1 MAPRSEA
8 ALAAVQEALAGALGQ
23 ADVVV
28 ASTHAVGGGC
38 IHHALRLETSAGRFF
53 AKWSADA
60 PPDIFLREADGLRAL
75 ADAGSSIVIPRVLA
89 ATEVSPAKPG
99 VILMEYLETRRAEAG
114 DDAALGRGLAAIHR
128 RRADAFGFPVPT
140 YCGTTRQDN
149 AWSASWA
156 GFYAERRL
164 RPLLDAID
172 AERGWPAGGRGV
184 FDRLLERLPQL
195 VPDASPPALVHGDLW
210 SGNVAASVGGPAL
223 FDPASAYAD
232 REMEF
237 GITTLFGG
245 FGARFW
251 AAYEEAW
258 PLEPGWRERNALYQ
272 CYHLLNHHLLFGG
285 HYGGQA
291 AAAARKYL

>member
-1 MAPRSEA
+1 MPARSEA
-8 ALAAVQEALAGALGQ
+8 ALAALQGALAGAVDP
-23 ADVVV
+23 ADAVVV
-28 ASTHAVGGGC
+28 STHAVGGGC

-75 ADAGSSIVIPRVLA
+75 AEAGSTIVIPRVLA

-114 DDAALGRGLAAIHR
+114 DDEALGHGLAAIHR

-140 YCGTTRQDN
+140 YCGTTRQEN
-149 AWSASWA
+149 AWSASWVE
-156 GFYAERRL
+156 FFVERRL

-172 AERGWPAGGRGV
+172 AERGWSGARRGV
-184 FDRLLERLPQL
+184 FDRLVERIPRLL
-195 VPDASPPALVHGDLW
+195 PDASAPALVHGDLW
-210 SGNVAASVGGPAL
+210 TGNVAASGRGPAL
-223 FDPASAYAD
+223 FDPACAYAD

-272 CYHLLNHHLLFGG
+272 CYHLLNHYLLFGG
-285 HYGGQA
+285 HYGGEA
-291 AAAARKYL
+291 EAAARKYL